1 MRSDA
6 KTRQRGGGGSG
17 MRYALRMLPSE
28 DGWRT
33 ARSARALSTLFH
45 FVSTLYPPPSPPHRS
60 PSRSLCDP
68 AYRGRSNPYG
78 RDRGSVRANGS
89 ETAIDG
95 PKCKVVDVP
104 CVNRLENLQIAQTEG
119 TTAGRRKYSSRMRR
133 KVSAICDS
141 RNEST
146 SPTSP
151 ERSPRGDPPLA

>member
-1 MRSDA
+1 MRCGCCRARMARERLDRRARYPPYSISY
-6 KTRQRGGGGSG
+6 QR
-17 MRYALRMLPSE
+17 
-28 DGWRT
+28 
-33 ARSARALSTLFH
+33 ST
-45 FVSTLYPPPSPPHRS
+45 PPSPPHRS